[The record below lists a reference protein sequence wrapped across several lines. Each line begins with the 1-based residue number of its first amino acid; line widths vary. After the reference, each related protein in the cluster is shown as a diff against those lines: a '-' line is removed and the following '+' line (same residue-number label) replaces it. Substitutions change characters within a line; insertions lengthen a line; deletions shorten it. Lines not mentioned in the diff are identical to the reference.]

1 MRMKSQGFSFK
12 KFLDFNFICTF
23 RSIFL
28 RQSFFLSA
36 AIFLFFSFVSAVN
49 SFSLKYRIY
58 PEVFSQ
64 DLIHIV
70 IFLPVVD
77 SAVFFIFG
85 NSVVQN
91 RVLYVLPFHI
101 LGALGIVVFD
111 CWIRQRFKG
120 VSGKIFAALIVIV
133 FLLVNINYALRFMN
147 TISQY
152 YFK

>member
-1 MRMKSQGFSFK
+1 MKSQGFSFK

-85 NSVVQN
+85 NSVVHN

-101 LGALGIVVFD
+101 SVALGIVVFD
-111 CWIRQRFKG
+111 CWIRQRYKNVCG
-120 VSGKIFAALIVIV
+120 RIFAALLV
-133 FLLVNINYALRFMN
+133 LLFFMVNVDYALRSMN
-147 TISQY
+147 IISLFDFQ
-152 YFK
+152 